1 MVMLAILKP
10 SRKNSRAICSRNNL
24 FFCRFCQLLAKTL
37 PFTTG
42 IESGLARKEEGM
54 RVQVAGVLAALQVM
68 TTPVPVMGY
77 NGKFPGKGNYR
88 QWKKAAALYS
98 RAVRAEQDGRKDEA
112 MHLYEL
118 AIDVYPF
125 DADFYLNLGL
135 LYENE
140 MRDAAGAEGMYKKG
154 LALEPD
160 HPELQLA
167 WASLLCDKGEISES
181 ITVWRRAQAKLE
193 QHRESEDLR
202 RPPAPL
208 RPAKFHI

>member
-1 MVMLAILKP
+1 
-10 SRKNSRAICSRNNL
+10 
-24 FFCRFCQLLAKTL
+24 
-37 PFTTG
+37 
-42 IESGLARKEEGM
+42 M

-68 TTPVPVMGY
+68 TMPVPVTGC
-77 NGKFPGKGNYR
+77 NGKFPGKGDYR

-98 RAVRAEQDGRKDEA
+98 RAVRAEQDGHKDKA

-118 AIDVYPF
+118 AIDVYPL

-140 MRDAAGAEGMYKKG
+140 KRDMDGAESMYKSG

-160 HPELQLA
+160 DPELQLA

-181 ITVWRRAQAKLE
+181 ITVWRRAQTTLE
-193 QHRESEDLR
+193 ARRSADDLR
-202 RPPAPL
+202 SPAAPL
-208 RPAKFHI
+208 RPAKQRFQI